1 MRYLPTQVG
10 KNFSALKVIGR
21 RLTADEFAPLRS
33 SNDEVMPLCL
43 AICFWSPF
51 VENARESLSRIERV
65 IDNHPSAR
73 LAVVLPYIRQEALSP
88 EQRDKQAGEI
98 EKARDRLTRDAQRP
112 VLLLDSRTPVIQRLG
127 IGVLPELALLDRQLT
142 VQEIFVG
149 VDSWRLKALGARLQE
164 LEAASTAD
172 ASLSLAP
179 VKYAPASKVPVR
191 RSRFVLGRWRHFRSR
206 PWR

>member
-65 IDNHPSAR
+65 IDNHPSGR
-73 LAVVLPYIRQEALSP
+73 RAVVLPYIRQEALSP

-112 VLLLDSRTPVIQRLG
+112 VLLLDSRTPVIQ
-127 IGVLPELALLDRQLT
+127 
-142 VQEIFVG
+142 
-149 VDSWRLKALGARLQE
+149 
-164 LEAASTAD
+164 
-172 ASLSLAP
+172 
-179 VKYAPASKVPVR
+179 
-191 RSRFVLGRWRHFRSR
+191 
-206 PWR
+206 